1 MKPELALRLLGGLMK
16 WEFFRAN
23 EEFKWLN
30 LLVEY
35 KYDHYQGY
43 SPGAR
48 FLINL
53 INWLKQFPT
62 VEEREVAYKFIRE
75 RLVFISQ
82 REMHHLINLSMPL
95 FDCEARRHVAKELV
109 LKFYETWNDIN
120 ATKRLHLLKMRT
132 LYVALSD
139 GAHIDVF
146 RRDNEGDVSNEQVVP
161 LAEISP
167 QKWESLSGKL
177 RKRLDAAEFS
187 GEDAL
192 FERICLIDDFTG
204 SGFTLARLD
213 KNVWDGKVPKFC
225 TQCEENEILGKQV
238 KHGCIVHVHHYLAS
252 TKAKESIST
261 KLDSYQK
268 VSGNFS
274 FVTTFSYVLPQDV
287 VLSREDDDTGL
298 VKLINDYYESSIESD
313 HTKGSPNENIQFGYK
328 QSGLPLVLDHN
339 TPNNSIALLW
349 AKSKDGTNSKHKMR
363 PLFHRKERHTDL
375 GKK

>member
-1 MKPELALRLLGGLMK
+1 MK
-16 WEFFRAN
+16 WEFLRAN

-95 FDCEARRHVAKELV
+95 LDREARRHVAKELG
-109 LKFYETWNDIN
+109 LRFYKTWNDIN
-120 ATKRLHLLKMRT
+120 ATQKLRLLKMRT

-139 GAHIDVF
+139 GAHIDIF

-167 QKWESLSGKL
+167 QKWRSLSEKL
-177 RKRLDAAEFS
+177 RKRLDDEEFS
-187 GEDAL
+187 SENAL

-204 SGFTLARLD
+204 SGFTLVRFD
-213 KNVWDGKVPKFC
+213 KNDWDGKVPKFC
-225 TQCEENEILGKQV
+225 TQCESNKILGKYV
-238 KHGCIVHVHHYLAS
+238 KQGCVIHVHHYLAS
-252 TKAKESIST
+252 TKAKESISQV
-261 KLDSYQK
+261 LDDFQK

-274 FVTTFSYVLPQDV
+274 FVTTFSYVLPQDI
-287 VLSREDDDTGL
+287 VLGLEDDDRNL
-298 VKLINDYYESSIESD
+298 VNLIHSYYDASIESSE
-313 HTKGSPNENIQFGYK
+313 HTKENIQFGYK
-328 QSGLPLVLDHN
+328 QCGLPLVLDHN
-339 TPNNSIALLW
+339 TPNNSISLLW
-349 AKSKDGTNSKHKMR
+349 ARSKDGTSAKNKMR
-363 PLFHRKERHTDL
+363 PLFHRKERHTSL
-375 GKK
+375 VKSNAESI